1 MGHGKVR
8 WLCSEISGLMVFFP
22 QGDDKK
28 GSSVS
33 KLVDTVISVI
43 MMMPFMS
50 HTRLIKAWHLYFS
63 GIVFVNIKVIF
74 VMWRL

>member
-1 MGHGKVR
+1 MALLGNIRIDGF
-8 WLCSEISGLMVFFP
+8 SP

-33 KLVDTVISVI
+33 ELVDTVISVL

-63 GIVFVNIKVIF
+63 GIVFVNITIIF

>member
-1 MGHGKVR
+1 MALPRNFRIDGP
-8 WLCSEISGLMVFFP
+8 FP

-33 KLVDTVISVI
+33 ELLDTVSSVI
-43 MMMPFMS
+43 KTMPFMS

-63 GIVFVNIKVIF
+63 GIVFVNIKIIF
-74 VMWRL
+74 VMLHL